1 MQNFSDGLS
10 LFSELS
16 SVEGALIADS
26 DGLTLASSFASK
38 DAHVALSPIFH
49 QLLDGVFRQLQ
60 ELGESA
66 NQLCIVQETRLII
79 VVPIFDVFLLV
90 FSKKENL
97 DKLQSVVQD
106 AAHRIASIVKPEFQN
121 I

>member
-1 MQNFSDGLS
+1 MQNFSDALAPFSSLS
-10 LFSELS
+10 F
-16 SVEGALIADS
+16 VEGALIADS
-26 DGLTLASSFASK
+26 DGLALASSFKRK
-38 DAHVALSPIFH
+38 DAHVALSPVFH
-49 QLLDGVFRQLQ
+49 QLLDSVFRQLQ

-66 NQLCIVQETRLII
+66 NQLFIAQDARLII

-97 DKLQSVVQD
+97 DKLQSTVQD
-106 AAHRIASIVKPEFQN
+106 AAKRIASIVKPEFQN